1 MLWPWTICRL
11 LIKTGHWN
19 DPEVKLTILNGVEC
33 FGLYI
38 VKRLMSFQR
47 WWWHFCVVGGS
58 LHAWLR
64 CNALNYIGQVTQPF
78 FDCWLWSQVLVCL
91 DKLFMHF
98 GNGCTVYWVYRRIS
112 LKCACACMCTHICVC
127 VCARTHACMHLP
139 PPHTHTLWLGLCSH
153 YLPSVAVLVV
163 IQLCWK
169 QWVRRLTKLSKLYL
183 FLLFITGITAN
194 MKYTF

>member
-64 CNALNYIGQVTQPF
+64 CNALNCIGQVTQPF
-78 FDCWLWSQVLVCL
+78 LDCGRKYWYVSTSCSCILETAVLYIE
-91 DKLFMHF
+91 
-98 GNGCTVYWVYRRIS
+98 CTDAFHWNVHV
-112 LKCACACMCTHICVC
+112 H
-127 VCARTHACMHLP
+127 VCAHTYACIYVHAHMHACTS

-169 QWVRRLTKLSKLYL
+169 QWVRRLTKLSKLYM